1 MPRLRFWKCFKFWNQ
16 AAGSSTRQALHWN
29 PSLCKVFW
37 CPVSGSTI
45 QQTFISSRPVD
56 SFTINLHSRGT
67 YNACSTPGSDGC
79 WLNVCILCIQSDFH
93 YGHFVKPP
101 WAGQAT
107 RHSKDLESLQSL
119 RWEFLSLSLS
129 SPSLLIVT
137 ILWPSSKSASIFDS
151 KCPYLWIIYN
161 PS

>member
-29 PSLCKVFW
+29 PSLCKVCW

-45 QQTFISSRPVD
+45 QQTFISSRPMD
-56 SFTINLHSRGT
+56 SFTINLHSQGS
-67 YNACSTPGSDGC
+67 YNSCSTPGSDGR

-101 WAGQAT
+101 WAGQAMT
-107 RHSKDLESLQSL
+107 HSKNLESLQSL
-119 RWEFLSLSLS
+119 RWEFFSLSL